1 MRLSLFKIWHPV
13 HLLWVASSQ
22 VWKCLDAFVFI
33 FSPYPSPFL
42 AFSCFWSFFFFY
54 YLPIA
59 IDNCTLLTQHVKKNR
74 DPRWEEEFQ
83 FMLEEP
89 PTNDRLHL
97 EVVSASSRM
106 GILHPKVHIVSIIH
120 HLCTSFKMASKVC
133 FLGGTIHKL
142 K

>member
-1 MRLSLFKIWHPV
+1 MFL
-13 HLLWVASSQ
+13 
-22 VWKCLDAFVFI
+22 VF
-33 FSPYPSPFL
+33 
-42 AFSCFWSFFFFY
+42 FFFFY